1 MSDPLEKPAP
11 EGFKKVTEG
20 KATILFP
27 DTNEVFYNPIQE
39 FNRDI
44 SIAAIRTWD
53 ELNREEIKAK
63 EDAKRARK
71 ESAIAAK
78 KAKKEA
84 VELASTET
92 TAATT
97 TTTSATAA
105 PTTTEPAEA
114 PMEIEPA
121 QETTA
126 QGITILEALSASG
139 LRSIRYAREI
149 PNVRHILTNDLEAD
163 AVASI
168 RRNAEFNDIPE
179 SLLTPNKGDAID
191 VLYMHRQP
199 EKRYDVI
206 DLDPYGTA
214 SPFIDG
220 AVQAVSDGGLLCV
233 TCTDLAVLAG
243 SNYTETCFSKYGGLP
258 LKAEF
263 CHEMALRLVLQTLQT
278 SAARY
283 KRYIKPLV
291 SLSIDYY
298 LRVFVRVFTSPAEVK
313 RSASKISMAYSC
325 SGCHTYYTNPLGKI
339 TQSAKG
345 NIKFGVNIAPPIQ
358 EHCDFCGSKFHV
370 GGPMWGKELH
380 DKDFIQRM
388 LNHVRPESAKSLYK
402 THTRILGMLT
412 VCKEELDVPFYHTVS
427 SLSSTL
433 HCTSPSL
440 TQLNSAILH
449 KGYKVS
455 GSHACQGSIK
465 TDAPPGVIWDIMR
478 SWIKLNPV
486 KNIKEGAPAA
496 KILAVEVKEGEE
508 ASFEMHPE
516 ARSESRKGGYVRY
529 QVNPEKNWG
538 PQARA
543 GNNKRKG
550 DFKHDKNLK
559 AKTEQTEQA
568 EQTEQT

>member
-1 MSDPLEKPAP
+1 MSELLEKPVP

-53 ELNREEIKAK
+53 ELNREEIEAK
-63 EDAKRARK
+63 RDAKRAK
-71 ESAIAAK
+71 KQAAMAARMK
-78 KAKKEA
+78 KKEA
-84 VELASTET
+84 TESAATEATPT
-92 TAATT
+92 TAAPADQTMLPED
-97 TTTSATAA
+97 SLE
-105 PTTTEPAEA
+105 TEQK
-114 PMEIEPA
+114 
-121 QETTA
+121 QETP

-139 LRSIRYAREI
+139 LRSIRYALEI

-168 RRNAEFNDIPE
+168 RRNAEFNGIPDT
-179 SLLTPNKGDAID
+179 LLTPNKGDAID

-243 SNYTETCFSKYGGLP
+243 SNYTETCFAKYGGLP

-313 RSASKISMAYSC
+313 KSASNISMAYSC

-339 TQSAKG
+339 TENAKG
-345 NIKFGVNIAPPIQ
+345 NLKFGVNIAPPIQ

-380 DKDFIQRM
+380 DKAFIERM
-388 LNHVRPESAKSLYK
+388 LNHIRPESAKSLYK

-440 TQLNSAILH
+440 MQLNSAILH

-455 GSHACQGSIK
+455 GSHACQGSVK
-465 TDAPPGVIWDIMR
+465 TDAPPQVVWDIMR
-478 SWIKLNPV
+478 SWVKLNPV
-486 KNIKEGAPAA
+486 KNIKDGSPAA

-508 ASFEMHPE
+508 ANFEMHPD
-516 ARSESRKGGYVRY
+516 AKTESRKGGYVRY

-543 GNNKRKG
+543 GSNKRKG
-550 DFKHDKNLK
+550 DFNHDKTPK
-559 AKTEQTEQA
+559 SKSEKEDTKE
-568 EQTEQT
+568 